1 MSTSRARPSRTA
13 RNSTL
18 PRPST
23 GPTRSGSTALTSAPR
38 TGCEVGAGAGGPPS
52 PHPGAQPGDSFVELA
67 HAAVI
72 AESAIRM
79 MDGGR
84 QPEAGANAGGVR
96 WAPGW
101 QPGRIERANA
111 ENPTTNAHTR
121 SV

>member
-23 GPTRSGSTALTSAPR
+23 GPTRSGSTAITSARR
-38 TGCEVGAGAGGPPS
+38 TGCEVEAGAGGPPS

-79 MDGGR
+79 MDGGE
-84 QPEAGANAGGVR
+84 QPEARAECGGVR
-96 WAPGW
+96 S
-101 QPGRIERANA
+101 GRSE
-111 ENPTTNAHTR
+111 EHTSELQSLMR
-121 SV
+121 TSYAVF